1 MAHILIVDDEPVCA
15 ELAAIIC
22 KAAGHT
28 VALASNGMEALVL
41 LDCDTFDLV
50 ISDALMPLMGGLDL
64 TRAIRSTR
72 ASYGNVPIVGMTARA
87 GARDVQALLEAG
99 MTEVVTKPLR
109 NANLLGVVTNVLAT
123 ANTTVLIYRATPARR
138 AG

>member
-28 VALASNGMEALVL
+28 VALASNGIEALVL
-41 LDCDTFDLV
+41 LDGGHFDLV

-64 TRAIRSTR
+64 TRSIRSAGTHY
-72 ASYGNVPIVGMTARA
+72 ANVPIIGVTARA
-87 GARDVQALLEAG
+87 GARDVEALRDAG
-99 MTEVVTKPLR
+99 MTHVLTKPLR
-109 NANLLGVVTNVLAT
+109 NAGLLNAVTHVLAN
-123 ANTTVLIYRATPARR
+123 ADTTVLIYRVAPVRR